1 LCHRNILAEFRAPV
15 PRVRAA
21 GPARITRFAAGA

>member
-1 LCHRNILAEFRAPV
+1 LAEFRAPV